1 MAELEGRQAVLQ
13 EEARAVLA
21 ELDLSALGFGPALP
35 TGSDGSG
42 PMVRNVTAWHERLR
56 STITPEQRTA
66 VLRIKDDWHLRPEY
80 PDEVGGAD
88 IYSAVLDDGVG
99 DPEGFATWLTRR
111 ASSVSG
117 A

>member
-1 MAELEGRQAVLQ
+1 MAELEGRQAALQ

-21 ELDLSALGFGPALP
+21 ELDLSALGFGP
-35 TGSDGSG
+35 
-42 PMVRNVTAWHERLR
+42 
-56 STITPEQRTA
+56 
-66 VLRIKDDWHLRPEY
+66 VLRIKDAWHRRPEY